1 MTYFVLDTNVLLSEG
16 KQALYSFGQDNVVL
30 PLIVLQELDR
40 KKTSPDLGYV
50 ARSVLKEVDLIFG
63 EYVGSTEVHM
73 GNGYGNLLITNYQDP
88 SGLFNNMG
96 MIPNTSD
103 GEIIKTATAVQ
114 MDLGDTDEVV
124 IVTKDIQFSVLARIN
139 GFETQDLVVEDKS
152 ELTKHVKKIETYYV
166 DDEDIQAIY
175 SKGKVTLDPA
185 KVNVP
190 RNVGVILKS
199 KTNSNSS
206 ALAISDN
213 GYDYTVVKENYAGK
227 ISGRNAEQ
235 RIALQLLSDD
245 SVGVVSLTGPAGSG
259 KSLLALAKAVEDVH
273 TNKREKVIVYRPINA
288 VGGSQ
293 QELGFLPGDLN
304 EKMQPHREAVYDTL
318 EAAVGSIDATRIKRE
333 NFITVEPVSFVRGRT
348 ISNATIIV
356 EEAQNLEYATLL
368 TLLTRAGGNSRVFL
382 VWDMSQKDN
391 QYIQKNDG
399 VYRIVKNLMGDKLFG
414 HVPFSKSERS
424 AISNMAVKLL
434 DEL

>member
-16 KQALYSFGQDNVVL
+16 KQALYSFGQDNVVI
-30 PLIVLQELDR
+30 PMVVLQELDR

-50 ARSVLKEVDLIFG
+50 ARSVLKEIDAIFG
-63 EYVGSTEVHM
+63 DYIGDNEVHM
-73 GNGYGNLLITNYQDP
+73 GNGYGNLIISSHYDP
-88 SGLFNNMG
+88 AGIYNLPT
-96 MIPNTSD
+96 IPQTSD
-103 GEIIKTATAVQ
+103 GDILKTAKFLEKEV
-114 MDLGDTDEVV
+114 GEDEVV
-124 IVTKDIQFSVLARIN
+124 IVTKDVQFSILARIN
-139 GFETQDLVVEDKS
+139 GFETQDLIVEDKS
-152 ELTKHVKKIETYYV
+152 ELTKHVRKIECYYV
-166 DDEDIQAIY
+166 DDADIQTIY
-175 SKGKVTLDPA
+175 EKGKVTLDPA

-199 KTNSNSS
+199 STNLNSS
-206 ALAISDN
+206 ALAISSN
-213 GYDYTVVKENYAGK
+213 GYDYTLVKEHVAGK
-227 ISGRNAEQ
+227 VLGRNAEQ
-235 RIALQLLSDD
+235 KIALQLLSDE

-259 KSLLALAKAVEDVH
+259 KSLLALAKAVEDVQS
-273 TNKREKVIVYRPINA
+273 NKREKVIVYRPINA

-318 EAAVGSIDATRIKRE
+318 EAAVGSTDATKIKRE

-368 TLLTRAGGNSRVFL
+368 TLLTRAGGNSRVIL
-382 VWDMSQKDN
+382 VWDMSQRDN

-399 VYRIVKNLMGDKLFG
+399 VYRIVKNLMDDKLFA